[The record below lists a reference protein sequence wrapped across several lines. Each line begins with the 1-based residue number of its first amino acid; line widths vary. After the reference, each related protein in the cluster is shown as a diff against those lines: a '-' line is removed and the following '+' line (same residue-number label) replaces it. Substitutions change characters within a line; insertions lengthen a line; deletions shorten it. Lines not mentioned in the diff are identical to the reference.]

1 MSLIYSRVIV
11 MQLTAVESIF
21 KHGLAPMLTSTFNY
35 DGDLRPAKP
44 KADLRR
50 TLEPKVST
58 HTMIKLEL
66 TIDGSPIWV
75 VNGPT
80 MASVINDLQNFS
92 SYILQKHATVF
103 D

>member
-1 MSLIYSRVIV
+1 
-11 MQLTAVESIF
+11 MQLTNAATAVESIF
-21 KHGLAPMLTSTFNY
+21 KHELGPMLTSTFNY
-35 DGDLRPAKP
+35 DGDLRPAKS

-66 TIDGSPIWV
+66 TIIDGSAIWV
-75 VNGPT
+75 VNWPT
-80 MASVINDLQNFS
+80 MASVIDYLQNLS
-92 SYILQKHATVF
+92 AYILQKHATVF